1 MCRDRF
7 WGGGGAWGGGRR
19 GVCALGRLLAGVQEG
34 RPEPRA
40 DEVLWCEVCLLAEQA
55 CPFLTGNPG
64 EKEAGAAGCRIF
76 EGAGGAPGGPVSL
89 KSAVGIWSPGGRSG
103 RGRGP

>member
-1 MCRDRF
+1 MDLCAET
-7 WGGGGAWGGGRR
+7 GSGVGAGPGEGRR

-34 RPEPRA
+34 GPEPRA

-64 EKEAGAAGCRIF
+64 EKETGEAAGCRIF
-76 EGAGGAPGGPVSL
+76 EGQVERQEGLLA
-89 KSAVGIWSPGGRSG
+89 
-103 RGRGP
+103 